1 MGKGAPK
8 GPSESQIQAQS
19 DLEAQR
25 VKYEDEKRRFL
36 ERVASY
42 ELLTREAVRSQTSS
56 FEVQGVS
63 PVPDASRQATAP
75 FDPTFDPSQLSGTAQ
90 SEFYKNNNWFW
101 APNLGVTQAS
111 YGIVIPPPSQG
122 RRR

>member
-1 MGKGAPK
+1 MGKGAPR

-25 VKYEDEKRRFL
+25 VKYEDEKRRFV

-42 ELLTREAVRSQTSS
+42 ELLTREAVRAQTGS

-63 PVPDASRQATAP
+63 PVPDATRQATAR
-75 FDPTFDPSQLSGTAQ
+75 FDPTFDPSKLSGTAQ
-90 SEFYKNNNWFW
+90 SEFYKNNSWFW

-111 YGIVIPPPSQG
+111 FGITIPPPSQG